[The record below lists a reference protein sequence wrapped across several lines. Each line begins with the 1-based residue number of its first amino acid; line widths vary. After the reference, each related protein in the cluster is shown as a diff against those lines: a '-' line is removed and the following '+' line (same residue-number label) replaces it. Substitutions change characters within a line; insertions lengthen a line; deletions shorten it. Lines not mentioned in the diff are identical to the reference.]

1 MRTLASTECR
11 NNPGVFRAADQ
22 KSLDIQVNQKVY
34 PQAMSTSYKIKD
46 VADRSG
52 FTAATL
58 RYYEEIGLLP
68 EASRTP
74 AGYRLYDDRTLDRL
88 AFIARAK
95 QLGCTL
101 EEIGDLTLAWDGGQC
116 GPVQDRLRDV
126 VADKL
131 ASAQRQIVE
140 LMTLTGDLQ
149 RAATTLELHRP
160 DGPCDEQCGCVID
173 TIDNDTID
181 TVMPGQVVALGTKPR
196 RPTDA
201 APIAC
206 TLSSQSMR
214 GRLEEWRQLLSHVTN
229 RAPIDSGLRATFGS
243 ATPLDELMSLVAAE
257 QDCCQFFDFA
267 ITVDTRGIALEV
279 RAPADALPV
288 LQALF
293 GAPA

>member
-11 NNPGVFRAADQ
+11 NNAGVFRAAIQ
-22 KSLDIQVNQKVY
+22 KSLDIQVDQKVY
-34 PQAMSTSYKIKD
+34 PKTVSTSYKIKD

-101 EEIGDLTLAWDGGQC
+101 EEIGDLILAWDGGQC

-131 ASAQRQIVE
+131 ASAHRQIVE
-140 LMTLTGDLQ
+140 LMTLTTDLQ

-173 TIDNDTID
+173 TIDNDT
-181 TVMPGQVVALGTKPR
+181 VMPGQVVALGTKPQ

-206 TLSSQSMR
+206 TLSSQSMH

-243 ATPLDELMSLVAAE
+243 ATPLAELMSLVAAE

-279 RAPADALPV
+279 RSPADALPL
-288 LQALF
+288 LQLF